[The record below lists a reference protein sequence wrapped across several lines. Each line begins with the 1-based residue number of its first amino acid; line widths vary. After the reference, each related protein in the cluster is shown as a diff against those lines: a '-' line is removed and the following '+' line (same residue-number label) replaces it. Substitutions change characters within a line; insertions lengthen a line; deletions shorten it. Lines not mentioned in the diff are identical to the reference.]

1 MKSVIWTTVRAEI
14 EHDEPFD
21 NKNALLE
28 YTQELLDYTSLP
40 LGQSVDLVCSLV
52 ALEVVEDEVLVLNGK
67 DDDDE

>member
-1 MKSVIWTTVRAEI
+1 MKSIIWTTVRAEI

-21 NKNALLE
+21 NKNDLLE

-40 LGQSVDLVCSLV
+40 LGQSVDLVCNLV
-52 ALEVVEDEVLVLNGK
+52 GLEVVEDEVLVLNGK